1 MTNTGYIVAALILI
15 IPQLIAIW
23 QNRRIAKKV
32 ADVEQ
37 SVNGVLAARVKA
49 AEAVGAQSEAERKR
63 NE

>member
-32 ADVEQ
+32 ADVSNQ
-37 SVNGVLAARVKA
+37 LTACLRRA
-49 AEAVGAQSEAERKR
+49 
-63 NE
+63 